1 MDKIKKFESWYLPYY
16 EEHFLRYIQNG
27 NSYQS
32 IQRTESLKH
41 IKKRR
46 KAIDIG
52 ANVGLWAR
60 DLCGLFNKVILF
72 EPNSLNTEC
81 LKKNLENFNNFK
93 IYQVALSNM
102 TGYKDLFLDEKGCGN
117 HSLKPVTS
125 VQTKKEKVEL
135 KTLDEYDFK
144 EIDYIKIDAQFHEL
158 EIIEGSINTFK
169 NNDPILCIEACRRN
183 HAELEYVNSWVKIL
197 IKLSYKKI
205 GQCGKEIFYK
215 KVN

>member
-81 LKKNLENFNNFK
+81 LKKNL
-93 IYQVALSNM
+93 
-102 TGYKDLFLDEKGCGN
+102 
-117 HSLKPVTS
+117 
-125 VQTKKEKVEL
+125 
-135 KTLDEYDFK
+135 
-144 EIDYIKIDAQFHEL
+144 
-158 EIIEGSINTFK
+158 
-169 NNDPILCIEACRRN
+169 
-183 HAELEYVNSWVKIL
+183 
-197 IKLSYKKI
+197 
-205 GQCGKEIFYK
+205 
-215 KVN
+215 